1 MLWAVAYVIFIE
13 GAYRV
18 VALKGSGI
26 KEGLRSFLG
35 ANVSLWTIN
44 SLIHVVRGQILQA
57 N

>member
-1 MLWAVAYVIFIE
+1 MLWAVAYAIFIE

-18 VALKGSGI
+18 AALKGSSI
-26 KEGLRSFLG
+26 KEALHSFLG
-35 ANVSLWTIN
+35 SNISLWTIN